1 MGEIQFQLID
11 PLLPDAQAEEMLKLC
26 ERYGSYGMYGEE
38 SIEDDMGE
46 GLTQRHDAVLNF
58 LKTGGRGGRNEPL
71 ARLAARTNYFRE
83 EYAYAEPL
91 VKGIEPVLGHPGFIE
106 ASKKLYG
113 CSIVEPSIVYANI
126 LVPGQELTLHTD
138 VPEFRGIN
146 RKSDPQWLIVAMHH
160 SGLFDKWRMRIA
172 TGVSWFGHPRGGGF
186 VFYPD
191 GPYGPPVEHSVRHN
205 TAILLDT
212 ERVIEA
218 FHDPAPGA
226 MTRIVVAPC
235 SPFSVTEEL
244 MRESA
249 NLARRHGVHLHTH
262 VAETYY
268 AEQFCIERFG
278 RRPVELMED
287 LGWVGDDVWYAHGVY
302 INDGEIDRLAE
313 SGTGIA
319 HCPSSNMR
327 LGSGIAPVRR
337 YLAAGVRLGIGV
349 DGSASN
355 DGSHLLGE
363 ARQAMLLSRLAAA
376 PSIEGGRLLTARE
389 VLRIATRGSAAVLGR
404 DDIGSLEPGRGA
416 DFIAISLDRI
426 EYAGA
431 LHDPVAAV
439 LFAAAVRVDHSFV
452 HGKPVVRDGELV
464 GVELPKLIEEHNRA
478 AKRLVG

>member
-1 MGEIQFQLID
+1 MDDDGTEIADGGLYAVDGIIKHVGTTSE
-11 PLLPDAQAEEMLKLC
+11 LPDSADEVLDLS
-26 ERYGSYGMYGEE
+26 GHVVLP
-38 SIEDDMGE
+38 
-46 GLTQRHDAVLNF
+46 GLINTHHHFYQTLTRA
-58 LKTGGRGGRNEPL
+58 
-71 ARLAARTNYFRE
+71 
-83 EYAYAEPL
+83 
-91 VKGIEPVLGHPGFIE
+91 
-106 ASKKLYG
+106 
-113 CSIVEPSIVYANI
+113 
-126 LVPGQELTLHTD
+126 VPGAQD
-138 VPEFRGIN
+138 V
-146 RKSDPQWLIVAMHH
+146 
-160 SGLFDKWRMRIA
+160 GLFDWLRTLYPIWARITPDDVRIA
-172 TGVSWFGHPRGGGF
+172 TRLALAELALSGCTTSSDHQYVFPNGSRLDDQIEGAAGVGLRFHAARGSMSLGESDGGLP
-186 VFYPD
+186 PD
-191 GPYGPPVEHSVRHN
+191 SVVEDQE
-205 TAILLDT
+205 AILLDT

-262 VAETYY
+262 VAETYDE
-268 AEQFCIERFG
+268 EQFCIERFG

>member
-1 MGEIQFQLID
+1 MVD
-11 PLLPDAQAEEMLKLC
+11 P
-26 ERYGSYGMYGEE
+26 
-38 SIEDDMGE
+38 
-46 GLTQRHDAVLNF
+46 
-58 LKTGGRGGRNEPL
+58 GRAG
-71 ARLAARTNYFRE
+71 
-83 EYAYAEPL
+83 
-91 VKGIEPVLGHPGFIE
+91 
-106 ASKKLYG
+106 
-113 CSIVEPSIVYANI
+113 
-126 LVPGQELTLHTD
+126 D
-138 VPEFRGIN
+138 
-146 RKSDPQWLIVAMHH
+146 
-160 SGLFDKWRMRIA
+160 
-172 TGVSWFGHPRGGGF
+172 
-186 VFYPD
+186 
-191 GPYGPPVEHSVRHN
+191 
-205 TAILLDT
+205 
-212 ERVIEA
+212 A
-218 FHDPAPGA
+218 FHDQAPGA
-226 MTRIVVAPC
+226 MTRIVVAPG
-235 SPFSVTEEL
+235 SPDSGRGGL

-249 NLARRHGVHLHTH
+249 NLARRHGDHLHTH
-262 VAETYY
+262 VAETYDE
-268 AEQFCIERFG
+268 EQFCIERFG